1 MYNIVDGQKVPAS
14 PTEATHRDYSSKN
27 IGMLYSS
34 GIEAELTYQYNSL
47 DLFANYSK
55 VKMDVEGMPNF
66 YLGTIEDIR
75 QPYNSAPQDKINL
88 GISWQ
93 LISALRLPWIS
104 SFAMDMTR
112 LPEAQLKR
120 GMDAEGYQLHSVYL
134 TY

>member
-1 MYNIVDGQKVPAS
+1 MVKKYQLP

-55 VKMDVEGMPNF
+55 VKMDVEGMLNF

-93 LISALRLPWIS
+93 LISALRLPWI
-104 SFAMDMTR
+104 
-112 LPEAQLKR
+112 
-120 GMDAEGYQLHSVYL
+120 
-134 TY
+134 

>member
-1 MYNIVDGQKVPAS
+1 MQNHIDTAPYMYNIVNGQKVPAS

-93 LISALRLPWIS
+93 LISALRLPWI
-104 SFAMDMTR
+104 
-112 LPEAQLKR
+112 
-120 GMDAEGYQLHSVYL
+120 
-134 TY
+134 